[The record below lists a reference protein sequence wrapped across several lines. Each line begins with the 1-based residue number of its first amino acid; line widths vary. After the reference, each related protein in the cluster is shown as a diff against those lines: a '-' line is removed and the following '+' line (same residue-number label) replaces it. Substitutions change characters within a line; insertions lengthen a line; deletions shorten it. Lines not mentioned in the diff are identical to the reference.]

1 MAQTR
6 QYIGRTKYK
15 KGIIRMICVYPR
27 FSLSKREQKQ
37 AKNDEKQKTKRLIL
51 PIHRRRSWSSF
62 MYGQFFFLPFLFFS
76 PSLSLD
82 TPTTTEFT
90 SPPDS
95 LFLSINK
102 KKKTNNIVDGSL
114 QHSPHR
120 PSLGC
125 FSSFVFRYQW
135 RSILAAYESR
145 SLTEEGSHLARCF

>member
-1 MAQTR
+1 MCLPEILIVKT
-6 QYIGRTKYK
+6 GT
-15 KGIIRMICVYPR
+15 
-27 FSLSKREQKQ
+27 E

-62 MYGQFFFLPFLFFS
+62 MYGQFFFLPFLFS